1 MTSRQVDLS
10 LLCDFCTRGVLGR
23 LGNIIELEPGPVL
36 ANPSKMLSS
45 ASSSISICE
54 RISLRY
60 QVGLNAHALSRKGM

>member
-1 MTSRQVDLS
+1 MTSRRIDLS
-10 LLCDFCTRGVLGR
+10 LYAISAQVGVLGR